1 MGSAGVRWVIGSRL
15 SEGSCFGFLSF
26 AAAGIPAL
34 AGNSSVSE
42 KTQEKESTAARID
55 LGVAEITGNFGEKV
69 EAERSRRLLPL
80 SRSKAE
86 SVGYRAISISPL
98 PREGASAGT
107 SSCRILSTA
116 QHSSAVVY
124 FRTRY

>member
-1 MGSAGVRWVIGSRL
+1 MASSAVSSVIGSPL

-69 EAERSRRLLPL
+69 EAGWASRPLPTSPPTPPPTTPTLPPRQPLTPPPRTHPTHALPLPL
-80 SRSKAE
+80 SPP
-86 SVGYRAISISPL
+86 YP
-98 PREGASAGT
+98 
-107 SSCRILSTA
+107 
-116 QHSSAVVY
+116 
-124 FRTRY
+124 

>member
-1 MGSAGVRWVIGSRL
+1 MASSAVSSVIGSPL

-55 LGVAEITGNFGEKV
+55 LGVAEITGNFGKKV
-69 EAERSRRLLPL
+69 EAGGSGSLKTHLCSKGDSAL
-80 SRSKAE
+80 SPRHFDST
-86 SVGYRAISISPL
+86 L
-98 PREGASAGT
+98 PRREEADVHRCCS
-107 SSCRILSTA
+107 IL
-116 QHSSAVVY
+116 
-124 FRTRY
+124 